1 MNSPNDNILL
11 SPNKFEIP
19 SSRAAGHEKNH
30 YHYLG
35 PLRQDLDMQRVITSS
50 SVELLS
56 WN

>member
-50 SVELLS
+50 SVELMS